1 MRIHRKEAHVIPKFV
16 TDLVI
21 RLAAI
26 SICSLF
32 IFSIGTLAGPPLVC
46 HMFDIGN
53 AKSLPWTSHD
63 WNLTGTETY
72 NTRNL
77 SFDTIAILNS
87 DPTVIVHMET
97 LRRAT
102 LYARK
107 DPLAAKE
114 LFTKLMARADA
125 PGDSAQVALAIF
137 DAGYLAEAYKQWI
150 GKDEPNPARGL
161 DGYALV
167 KKAISTRN
175 NDAQMQ
181 FAAALIALQVHAD
194 DQQAHAANAIAG
206 AKNDPLLAKNLAA
219 PFHGP
224 HDQSMAEFVSTNQQ
238 TKTAARQ

>member
-1 MRIHRKEAHVIPKFV
+1 VIPKFA
-16 TDLVI
+16 TNLII

-32 IFSIGTLAGPPLVC
+32 IFSIATLAGPPLVC

-53 AKSLPWTSHD
+53 ARSLPWTSHD
-63 WNLTGTETY
+63 WNLTGAETY
-72 NTRNL
+72 NTKNL
-77 SFDTIAILNS
+77 SSDTIAILNG
-87 DPTVIVHMET
+87 DPTVLVHMET

-114 LFTKLMARADA
+114 LFTKLIARADA
-125 PGDSAQVALAIF
+125 PGNSAQVALAIF

-150 GKDEPNPARGL
+150 GKDERNPARGL

-167 KKAISTRN
+167 KKAIGARD

-181 FAAALIALQVHAD
+181 FAAALIAVQNHAD
-194 DQQAHAANAIAG
+194 QQQTHAAKAIAG
-206 AKNDPLLAKNLAA
+206 AKNDSLLAKNLAA
-219 PFHGP
+219 PYHGP
-224 HDQSMAEFVSTNQQ
+224 NDQSMATFISANPQTN
-238 TKTAARQ
+238 TAAKQ

>member
-1 MRIHRKEAHVIPKFV
+1 VTLKFA
-16 TDLVI
+16 TNLVI
-21 RLAAI
+21 RLTAI
-26 SICSLF
+26 SICSIF
-32 IFSIGTLAGPPLVC
+32 IFSIATLAGPPLVC
-46 HMFDIGN
+46 HRFDIGN
-53 AKSLPWTSHD
+53 AKSLSWTSSD

-72 NTRNL
+72 NTKNL
-77 SFDTIAILNS
+77 SSDTIAILNG

-114 LFTKLMARADA
+114 LFTKLMARAGA
-125 PGDSAQVALAIF
+125 PGAPADSTQVALAIF

-181 FAAALIALQVHAD
+181 FAAALIALQVHAV

>member
-1 MRIHRKEAHVIPKFV
+1 VIPKFA
-16 TDLVI
+16 TNLVI
-21 RLAAI
+21 RLVAI

-32 IFSIGTLAGPPLVC
+32 IFSIATLAGPPLVC

-53 AKSLPWTSHD
+53 AQSLPWTSHD

-72 NTRNL
+72 NTKNL
-77 SFDTIAILNS
+77 SSDTIAILTG

-107 DPLAAKE
+107 DPLAARE

-167 KKAISTRN
+167 KKAISARD

-181 FAAALIALQVHAD
+181 FAAALIALQSHAD
-194 DQQAHAANAIAG
+194 DQQTHAAKAIAG
-206 AKNDPLLAKNLAA
+206 AKNDSLLAKNLAA

-224 HDQSMAEFVSTNQQ
+224 HDQSMAAFISANPQTN
-238 TKTAARQ
+238 TAAK